1 MSGYQGNVETSDTQ
15 PGQETLV
22 LCTEPI
28 VRCSPVTGG
37 GNNESVVV
45 EGIIIRIRWGNAEL
59 S

>member
-1 MSGYQGNVETSDTQ
+1 METSDTQ